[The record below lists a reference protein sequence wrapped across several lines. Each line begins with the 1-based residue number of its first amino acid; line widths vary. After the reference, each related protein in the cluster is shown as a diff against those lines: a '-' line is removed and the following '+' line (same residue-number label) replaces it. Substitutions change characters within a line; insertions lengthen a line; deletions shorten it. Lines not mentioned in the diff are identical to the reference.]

1 MAVADLCYFCRVQPH
16 PRISV
21 NSICSLYQPLPA
33 DVRLWADL
41 GVGHVGLTSTKLEAE
56 GWEPALAMV
65 RQAGLRVS
73 NVASEN
79 VAVAADCLHFAAS
92 VGAPTVYLCT
102 GPAAAP
108 SWDGAVESFCGSMSP
123 LVALAGRLGVR
134 LAVESTLPLRA
145 HRSFV
150 FSLRDA
156 FDVAHAA
163 GIGVVADINSCWY
176 ERRVDELIREN
187 VESLALIQIS
197 DYVLGTFDSPNRA
210 VPGDGDIPLARLLST
225 LLDAGY
231 EGPFDLEVLGP
242 RIEEEGYSSA
252 IRRSID
258 GTAAILD
265 RIGA

>member
-1 MAVADLCYFCRVQPH
+1 
-16 PRISV
+16 
-21 NSICSLYQPLPA
+21 
-33 DVRLWADL
+33 
-41 GVGHVGLTSTKLEAE
+41 
-56 GWEPALAMV
+56 
-65 RQAGLRVS
+65 
-73 NVASEN
+73 
-79 VAVAADCLHFAAS
+79 
-92 VGAPTVYLCT
+92 
-102 GPAAAP
+102 
-108 SWDGAVESFCGSMSP
+108 MSP

-163 GIGVVADINSCWY
+163 GIGVVADINLFWY

-225 LLDAGY
+225 LLDTGY

-252 IRRSID
+252 IRRSIE